1 MIRFT
6 DKSTRFKCHFRKKR
20 PSRQRKDWCLYVQEL
35 RPHLIKTTGEILL
48 PQLICKN
55 MMAFCLIAVLC
66 LSSTSSRGDDS
77 PDFKSPFDKK
87 PTTKSPF
94 DKKPTTKPLLDKKSL
109 KPEPSIEWVKSL
121 ETSDGVP
128 IELAYYP
135 PKAKALATVILV
147 HDLNGS
153 EKTVR
158 KLASG
163 LQQAG
168 CAVAVPDLRGHGAS
182 KRPDLD
188 ASKKN
193 LPANQLRMIPAS
205 GGGRIRKSAN
215 LRGDLETVRN
225 WLLEKEET
233 GDVDL
238 DRLCIIGSGLG
249 GTLAATWAAADWNWL
264 PNTQGP
270 QGQQVQSV
278 ILISPVWA
286 NQGISI
292 TSALG
297 ARTALGQREVKPL
310 LEHLPIMIIAGSDDR
325 QASQLFQRLKGA
337 RPTSW
342 FKESANGTKQ
352 QSKRTLSP
360 NQNKTGPLVF
370 KEIRSSL
377 RADKLASL
385 PSGDHTPLQLCVSF
399 ISEIMTELN

>member
-1 MIRFT
+1 MICLVQKINDFHCY
-6 DKSTRFKCHFRKKR
+6 FQNKR
-20 PSRQRKDWCLYVQEL
+20 TKQPITGMYCFIQEAYWH
-35 RPHLIKTTGEILL
+35 PIQTSGEILSKH
-48 PQLICKN
+48 I
-55 MMAFCLIAVLC
+55 I
-66 LSSTSSRGDDS
+66 
-77 PDFKSPFDKK
+77 DKK
-87 PTTKSPF
+87 IMLFCFIACTCWALTARSADEKSR
-94 DKKPTTKPLLDKKSL
+94 TNTSAAEHVSGLM
-109 KPEPSIEWVKSL
+109 
-121 ETSDGVP
+121 TSDGVP
-128 IELAYYP
+128 LQVVYYP
-135 PKAKALATVILV
+135 SQGKATATVILV
-147 HDLNGS
+147 HDIGGS

-193 LPANQLRMIPAS
+193 LSANQLRMIPAS

-370 KEIRSSL
+370 EEIRSSL

-385 PSGDHTPLQLCVSF
+385 PSGKRTPLQLCVWF
-399 ISEIMTELN
+399 ISETLAGSN

>member
-1 MIRFT
+1 M
-6 DKSTRFKCHFRKKR
+6 
-20 PSRQRKDWCLYVQEL
+20 
-35 RPHLIKTTGEILL
+35 
-48 PQLICKN
+48 
-55 MMAFCLIAVLC
+55 
-66 LSSTSSRGDDS
+66 
-77 PDFKSPFDKK
+77 
-87 PTTKSPF
+87 
-94 DKKPTTKPLLDKKSL
+94 
-109 KPEPSIEWVKSL
+109 
-121 ETSDGVP
+121 TSDGVP
-128 IELAYYP
+128 LQVVYYP
-135 PKAKALATVILV
+135 SQGKATATVILV
-147 HDLNGS
+147 HDIGGS

-193 LPANQLRMIPAS
+193 LSANQLRMIPAS

-325 QASQLFQRLKGA
+325 QASQLFQRLKGHVRQAGLKSPRTELSNKA
-337 RPTSW
+337 REHSHQ
-342 FKESANGTKQ
+342 TK
-352 QSKRTLSP
+352 T
-360 NQNKTGPLVF
+360 
-370 KEIRSSL
+370 
-377 RADKLASL
+377 KLAHLSL
-385 PSGDHTPLQLCVSF
+385 KKYGQVFVRTNLHHFPRENVLRYNCVSG
-399 ISEIMTELN
+399 L

>member
-1 MIRFT
+1 MLFCFIACTCWALTARSA
-6 DKSTRFKCHFRKKR
+6 DEKSRT
-20 PSRQRKDWCLYVQEL
+20 
-35 RPHLIKTTGEILL
+35 
-48 PQLICKN
+48 N
-55 MMAFCLIAVLC
+55 
-66 LSSTSSRGDDS
+66 TSAAEHVSG
-77 PDFKSPFDKK
+77 
-87 PTTKSPF
+87 
-94 DKKPTTKPLLDKKSL
+94 LM
-109 KPEPSIEWVKSL
+109 
-121 ETSDGVP
+121 TSDGVP
-128 IELAYYP
+128 LQVVYYP
-135 PKAKALATVILV
+135 SQGKATATVILV
-147 HDLNGS
+147 HDIGGS

-193 LPANQLRMIPAS
+193 LPANQLQMIPAS

-225 WLLEKEET
+225 WLLKKEET